1 MRILTAWDRNSKR
14 AVVAKVD
21 LRLVATPNPAYD
33 SPWAVENGT
42 VATLCKARGEKSARC
57 GYLLV
62 SPLPGLRMETKCAL
76 IPTACAVG

>member
-33 SPWAVENGT
+33 SPWGVENFTGET
-42 VATLCKARGEKSARC
+42 PVLPIRVFTGARGS
-57 GYLLV
+57 
-62 SPLPGLRMETKCAL
+62 T
-76 IPTACAVG
+76 T